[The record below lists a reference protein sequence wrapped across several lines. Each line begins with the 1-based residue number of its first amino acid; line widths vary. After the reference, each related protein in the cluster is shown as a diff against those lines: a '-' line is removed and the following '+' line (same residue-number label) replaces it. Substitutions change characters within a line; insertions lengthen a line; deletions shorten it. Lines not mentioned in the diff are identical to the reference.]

1 MAQPPLAP
9 PQNASGQGNAP
20 VISNIFWTVRQK
32 LWPQTT
38 IPSAT
43 YFMDYHPN
51 GQGAPIWRLNSIRR
65 PAPMAHEQIV
75 SNRLGQHDQPQTQA
89 RPVTAQRSQKTIG
102 LTLAI
107 FGALLLTPDTL
118 FMRLSQLDGFN
129 MLLWR
134 GGLSGLAYF
143 MIWLWMRGPRDL
155 SNIWTRNFAIIVA
168 CQTGNAALFSLA
180 IALAPV
186 IVVLI
191 GVATLPIFAAL
202 LSRLLLGEALSM
214 RTLITAAMV
223 FLGLFISVLGS
234 DDGHLML
241 DLTTLI
247 GAGLGLGVAFSL
259 AMNFTIIRKDTDVPF
274 VLAIAVGAIAAAGL
288 AAVFA
293 TTLAWPPL
301 PQMAAIALTGIF
313 ILPLSF
319 VTLSYAAR
327 FVPSSTVSLIMLLE
341 TVLGPLWVWWGI
353 DEAPSAMMLIGGGI
367 VLTCLSVFLILEGRK
382 AA

>member
-1 MAQPPLAP
+1 MTAP
-9 PQNASGQGNAP
+9 
-20 VISNIFWTVRQK
+20 
-32 LWPQTT
+32 
-38 IPSAT
+38 
-43 YFMDYHPN
+43 
-51 GQGAPIWRLNSIRR
+51 
-65 PAPMAHEQIV
+65 
-75 SNRLGQHDQPQTQA
+75 
-89 RPVTAQRSQKTIG
+89 RSQKTIG

-353 DEAPSAMMLIGGGI
+353 GEAPSAMMLIGGGI

>member
-1 MAQPPLAP
+1 MTAP
-9 PQNASGQGNAP
+9 
-20 VISNIFWTVRQK
+20 
-32 LWPQTT
+32 
-38 IPSAT
+38 
-43 YFMDYHPN
+43 
-51 GQGAPIWRLNSIRR
+51 
-65 PAPMAHEQIV
+65 
-75 SNRLGQHDQPQTQA
+75 
-89 RPVTAQRSQKTIG
+89 RSQKTIG

-191 GVATLPIFAAL
+191 GVATVPIFAAL

-223 FLGLFISVLGS
+223 FLGLFISVLDS

-353 DEAPSAMMLIGGGI
+353 GEAPSAMMLIGGGI

>member
-1 MAQPPLAP
+1 MTAP
-9 PQNASGQGNAP
+9 
-20 VISNIFWTVRQK
+20 
-32 LWPQTT
+32 
-38 IPSAT
+38 
-43 YFMDYHPN
+43 
-51 GQGAPIWRLNSIRR
+51 
-65 PAPMAHEQIV
+65 
-75 SNRLGQHDQPQTQA
+75 
-89 RPVTAQRSQKTIG
+89 RSQKTIG

-143 MIWLWMRGPRDL
+143 MIWLWMRGPREL

-341 TVLGPLWVWWGI
+341 TVLGPLLVWWGI

>member
-1 MAQPPLAP
+1 MP
-9 PQNASGQGNAP
+9 
-20 VISNIFWTVRQK
+20 
-32 LWPQTT
+32 
-38 IPSAT
+38 
-43 YFMDYHPN
+43 
-51 GQGAPIWRLNSIRR
+51 
-65 PAPMAHEQIV
+65 HEQMF
-75 SNRLGQHDQPQTQA
+75 SNRQGQHDRPQTEA
-89 RPVTAQRSQKTIG
+89 RPVTAPRSQKTIG

-186 IVVLI
+186 TVVLI
-191 GVATLPIFAAL
+191 GVATVPIFAAL

-259 AMNFTIIRKDTDVPF
+259 AMNFTIIRKDKDVPF

-341 TVLGPLWVWWGI
+341 TILGPLWVWWGI
-353 DEAPSAMMLIGGGI
+353 DEAPSAAMLIGGGI
-367 VLTCLSVFLILEGRK
+367 VLTCLAVFLIFEDHH

>member
-1 MAQPPLAP
+1 MA
-9 PQNASGQGNAP
+9 
-20 VISNIFWTVRQK
+20 
-32 LWPQTT
+32 
-38 IPSAT
+38 
-43 YFMDYHPN
+43 YHPN
-51 GQGAPIWRLNSIRR
+51 GQGAPIGRLNSIHR

-75 SNRLGQHDQPQTQA
+75 SNRLGLHDQTQA
-89 RPVTAQRSQKTIG
+89 RAVTAQRSQKTIG

-155 SNIWTRNFAIIVA
+155 SNIWTRSFAIIVA

-180 IALAPV
+180 IAVAPV
-186 IVVLI
+186 TVVLI
-191 GVATLPIFAAL
+191 GVATVPIFAAVM
-202 LSRLLLGEALSM
+202 SRVILGEALSM
-214 RTLITAAMV
+214 RTLITATMV
-223 FLGLFISVLGS
+223 FLGLFVSVIGN
-234 DDGHLML
+234 DDGQIKL
-241 DLTTLI
+241 DLITLI

-259 AMNFTIIRKDTDVPF
+259 AMNFTIIRKDPEVPF
-274 VLAIAVGAIAAAGL
+274 VLAIAIGAITAAGL
-288 AAVFA
+288 AALFA

-341 TVLGPLWVWWGI
+341 TILGPLWVWWGI
-353 DEAPSAMMLIGGGI
+353 DEAPSAAMLIGGGI
-367 VLTCLSVFLILEGRK
+367 VLTCLAVFLIFEDHH